1 MLDPKLVSQVVR
13 EVLSRLTNAEVRS
26 AKAESD
32 TAPAA
37 RENHSDFRLPTSA
50 FGIYTDMAAAV
61 EAAHAS
67 FLKLR
72 ESGVSARRKAI
83 NVIRRMCVEKATE
96 WGTLEFNETKIG
108 RLAHKIEKLGI
119 CGDLVPG
126 VEALERQAY
135 SGDYG
140 LTVIDFAPW
149 GVIGAIT
156 PSTHSVPTL
165 TGNAIN
171 MIAAGNSV
179 VYNTHPAAAKCAAVA
194 IRAYNEAIHA
204 ETGISDLLTTVVKPT
219 LETFDTMCHHPLVK
233 LLCVTGGP
241 AVVAAAMKTGKRAIC
256 AGPGNPPVVVDETA
270 DLAKAARSIIAGAAY
285 DNNLLCI
292 GEKEVFVVEAVA
304 DKLLEELS
312 RAGAYRL
319 NTAQIE
325 ALAQKAFVFPQGQ
338 GAGCSHPVV
347 NRDLVGRDAAVLAK
361 AIGLDIPASVE
372 LLVGE
377 TKADHIFVDE
387 EQMMPFLPI
396 VRVPD
401 VDTAIAEAVK
411 AEHGYRHTGIM
422 HSRNIDALTKMAQVI
437 DTTLFIKNGP
447 SMTGLGLGGEG
458 FLSFSI
464 ATPTGEGVT
473 TPMTFTR
480 SRRCVMVENLNLY

>member
-1 MLDPKLVSQVVR
+1 MAAIDEKLVAKVVG
-13 EVLSRLTNAEVRS
+13 EVLARLKTQ
-26 AKAESD
+26 
-32 TAPAA
+32 PAA
-37 RENHSDFRLPTSA
+37 ASSGTSG
-50 FGIYTDMAAAV
+50 FGVYEDMNAAI
-61 EAAHAS
+61 EAANRS
-67 FLKLR
+67 FEKLR
-72 ESGVSARRKAI
+72 AGGMTARKKAI
-83 NVIRRMCVEKATE
+83 AVIRKLCVQKAKE
-96 WGTLEFNETKIG
+96 WGEIEFNETKIG
-108 RLAHKIEKLGI
+108 RLDHKIEKLGI

-126 VEALERQAY
+126 VEMIDRMAF
-135 SGDYG
+135 SGDSG
-140 LTVIDFAPW
+140 LTVIDYAPW

-171 MIAAGNSV
+171 MVAAGNAV
-179 VYNTHPAAAKCAAVA
+179 VYNTHPSAAKCAAIA
-194 IRAYNEAIHA
+194 IREYNQAIFA

-219 LETFDTMCHHPLVK
+219 LETFDAMCKHPLVK

-241 AVVAAAMKTGKRAIC
+241 AVVAAAMKTGKRAVC

-270 DLAKAARSIIAGAAY
+270 DLDHAARSIIQGASY

-292 GEKEVFVVEAVA
+292 GEKEVFVVASVA
-304 DKLLEELS
+304 DKLMEAMR
-312 RAGAYRL
+312 RAGAVQLDAR
-319 NTAQIE
+319 QVE
-325 ALAQKAFVFPQGQ
+325 ALAEKAFVFPQGK
-338 GAGCSHPVV
+338 GAGCPHPVV

-361 AIGLDIPASVE
+361 AIGLDVPASTQ
-372 LLVGE
+372 LLFGE

-387 EQMMPFLPI
+387 EQMMPFIPI

-401 VDTAIAEAVK
+401 VDTAIAEAIK
-411 AEHGYRHTGIM
+411 AEHGYKHTGIM
-422 HSRNIDALTKMAQVI
+422 HSQNIRNLTKMAQEI

-447 SMTGLGLGGEG
+447 CMTGLGLGGEG

>member
-1 MLDPKLVSQVVR
+1 MNDAV
-13 EVLSRLTNAEVRS
+13 
-26 AKAESD
+26 D
-32 TAPAA
+32 AA
-37 RENHSDFRLPTSA
+37 NC
-50 FGIYTDMAAAV
+50 
-61 EAAHAS
+61 S
-67 FLKLR
+67 FEKLR
-72 ESGVSARRKAI
+72 DLGVSARKKAI
-83 NVIRRMCVEKATE
+83 AVIRRMCVSKAQE
-96 WGTLEFNETKIG
+96 WGALEFEETKIG
-108 RLAHKIEKLGI
+108 RLEHKIEKLKI

-126 VEALERQAY
+126 VEMLERMAF

-140 LTVIDFAPW
+140 LTIIDFAPW

-171 MIAAGNSV
+171 MIAAGNAV
-179 VYNTHPAAAKCAAVA
+179 VFNTHPGAAKCAAVA
-194 IRAYNEAIHA
+194 IRGYNEAIFQ
-204 ETGISDLLTTVVKPT
+204 ETGISDLLTTVIKPT
-219 LETFDTMCHHPLVK
+219 LNTFDEMCKHPAVK

-256 AGPGNPPVVVDETA
+256 AGPGNPPVAVDETA
-270 DLAKAARSIIAGAAY
+270 DLKQAALSIIQGASY

-292 GEKEVFVVEAVA
+292 GEKEVFVVDSVA
-304 DKLLEELS
+304 DKLIAELKN
-312 RAGAYRL
+312 AGAVQL
-319 NTAQIE
+319 DAAQIE
-325 ALAQKAFVFPQGQ
+325 ALTKKAFVFSEAK
-338 GAGCSHPVV
+338 GAGCPHASVS
-347 NRDLVGRDAAVLAK
+347 RDLIGRDAAVLAQS
-361 AIGLDIPASVE
+361 IGLNVPPATQ
-372 LLVGE
+372 LLFGE

-387 EQMMPFLPI
+387 EQMMPFIPV

-401 VDTAIAEAVK
+401 VNAAIDASIH
-411 AEHGYRHTGIM
+411 AEHGYKHTAVM
-422 HSRNIDALTKMAQVI
+422 HSQNIRNLTKMAQRV

-480 SRRCVMVENLNLY
+480 SRRCVMVESLNLY

>member
-1 MLDPKLVSQVVR
+1 MAAIDEKLVARVVG
-13 EVLSRLTNAEVRS
+13 EVLTRLTTQNPGPA
-26 AKAESD
+26 
-32 TAPAA
+32 APAKSA
-37 RENHSDFRLPTSA
+37 PAQTSY
-50 FGIYTDMAAAV
+50 GVYEDMNDAV
-61 EAAHAS
+61 EAAQRS
-67 FLKLR
+67 FEKLR
-72 ESGVSARRKAI
+72 AGGMTARKKAI
-83 NVIRRMCVEKATE
+83 AVIRKLCVQKAKE
-96 WGTLEFNETKIG
+96 WGEIEFNETKIG
-108 RLAHKIEKLGI
+108 RLDHKIEKLSI
-119 CGDLVPG
+119 CGELVPG
-126 VEALERQAY
+126 VEMLDRMAF
-135 SGDYG
+135 SGDSG
-140 LTVIDFAPW
+140 LTVIDYAPW

-171 MIAAGNSV
+171 MIAAGNSIT
-179 VYNTHPAAAKCAAVA
+179 YNTHPSAAKCAAVA
-194 IRAYNEAIHA
+194 VREYNQAIA
-204 ETGISDLLTTVVKPT
+204 KETGITDLLTTVVKPT
-219 LETFDTMCHHPLVK
+219 LETFDALCKHPHVK

-270 DLAKAARSIIAGAAY
+270 DLDAAARAIIQGASY

-292 GEKEVFVVEAVA
+292 GEKEVFVVASVA
-304 DKLLEELS
+304 DKLMEAL
-312 RAGAYRL
+312 RKAGAVQL
-319 NTAQIE
+319 DSAQIE
-325 ALAQKAFVFPQGQ
+325 ALADKAFVFPKGK
-338 GAGCSHPVV
+338 GAGCPHPVV

-361 AIGLDIPASVE
+361 AIGLDIPSSTQ
-372 LLVGE
+372 LLFGE

-387 EQMMPFLPI
+387 EQMMPFIPV

-401 VDTAIAEAVK
+401 VDTAIAEAIK
-411 AEHGYRHTGIM
+411 AEHGYKHTGVM
-422 HSRNIDALTKMAQVI
+422 HSQNIRNLTKMAQEI

-447 SMTGLGLGGEG
+447 CMTGLGLGGEG

>member
-1 MLDPKLVSQVVR
+1 MAAIDEKLVAKVVG
-13 EVLSRLTNAEVRS
+13 EVLARLKTQ
-26 AKAESD
+26 
-32 TAPAA
+32 PAA
-37 RENHSDFRLPTSA
+37 ASSGTSG
-50 FGIYTDMAAAV
+50 FGVYEEMNAAI
-61 EAAHAS
+61 EAANRS
-67 FLKLR
+67 FEKLR
-72 ESGVSARRKAI
+72 AGGMTARKKAI
-83 NVIRRMCVEKATE
+83 AVIRKLCVQKAKE
-96 WGTLEFNETKIG
+96 WGEIEFNETKIG
-108 RLAHKIEKLGI
+108 RLDHKIEKLGI

-126 VEALERQAY
+126 VEMIDRMAF
-135 SGDYG
+135 SGDSG
-140 LTVIDFAPW
+140 LTVIDYAPW

-171 MIAAGNSV
+171 MVAAGNAV
-179 VYNTHPAAAKCAAVA
+179 VYNTHPSAAKCAAIA
-194 IRAYNEAIHA
+194 IREYNQAIFA

-219 LETFDTMCHHPLVK
+219 LETFDAMCKHPLVK

-241 AVVAAAMKTGKRAIC
+241 AVVAAAMKTGKRAVC

-270 DLAKAARSIIAGAAY
+270 DLDHAARSIIQGASY

-292 GEKEVFVVEAVA
+292 GEKEVFVVASVA
-304 DKLLEELS
+304 DKLMEAM
-312 RAGAYRL
+312 RKAGAVQLDAR
-319 NTAQIE
+319 QVE
-325 ALAQKAFVFPQGQ
+325 ALAEKAFVFPQGK
-338 GAGCSHPVV
+338 GAGCPHPVV

-361 AIGLDIPASVE
+361 AIGLDVPASTQ
-372 LLVGE
+372 LLFGE

-387 EQMMPFLPI
+387 EQMMPFIPI

-401 VDTAIAEAVK
+401 VDTAIAEAIK
-411 AEHGYRHTGIM
+411 AEHGYKHTGIM
-422 HSRNIDALTKMAQVI
+422 HSQNIRNLTKMAQEI

-447 SMTGLGLGGEG
+447 CMTGLGLGGEG

>member
-1 MLDPKLVSQVVR
+1 MLTIDERLVTRVVS
-13 EVLSRLTNAEVRS
+13 EVLTRLQTQA
-26 AKAESD
+26 A
-32 TAPAA
+32 APAA
-37 RENHSDFRLPTSA
+37 KSGASA
-50 FGIYTDMAAAV
+50 FGVYENMNDACD
-61 EAAHAS
+61 AAHRS
-67 FLKLR
+67 FEKLR
-72 ESGVSARRKAI
+72 ELGIGARKKAI
-83 NVIRRMCVEKATE
+83 AVIRRMCVAKAAE
-96 WGTLEFNETKIG
+96 WGTIEFNETKIG
-108 RLAHKIEKLGI
+108 RLDHKIEKLKI

-126 VEALERQAY
+126 VEMLERMAF
-135 SGDYG
+135 SGDFG
-140 LTVIDFAPW
+140 LTIIDFAPW
-149 GVIGAIT
+149 GVIGAVT

-171 MIAAGNSV
+171 MIAAGNAV
-179 VYNTHPAAAKCAAVA
+179 VFNTHPAAAKCAAIA
-194 IRAYNEAIHA
+194 IRGYNEVIFQ

-219 LETFDTMCHHPLVK
+219 LETFDAMCKHPKVR

-270 DLAKAARSIIAGAAY
+270 DLDRAAGHIIQGAAY

-292 GEKEVFVVEAVA
+292 GEKEVFVVASVA
-304 DKLLEELS
+304 DKLIAALKK
-312 RAGAYRL
+312 AGAVQL
-319 NTAQIE
+319 NAAQVE
-325 ALAQKAFVFPQGQ
+325 ALAEKAFVFPQGK
-338 GAGCSHPVV
+338 GAGCPHAVV

-361 AIGLDIPASVE
+361 AIGLEVPPATQ
-372 LLVGE
+372 LLFGE
-377 TKADHIFVDE
+377 TKADHLFVEE
-387 EQMMPFLPI
+387 EQMMPFIPI

-401 VDTAIAEAVK
+401 VDAAIAAALK
-411 AEHGYRHTGIM
+411 AEHGYKHTGIM
-422 HSRNIDALTKMAQVI
+422 HSQNISNLTKMAQQV

>member
-1 MLDPKLVSQVVR
+1 MAAIDEKLVARVVG
-13 EVLSRLTNAEVRS
+13 EVLTRLSTQTPACDVKS
-26 AKAESD
+26 APLQ
-32 TAPAA
+32 TAYGVY
-37 RENHSDFRLPTSA
+37 E
-50 FGIYTDMAAAV
+50 DMNTAV
-61 EAAHAS
+61 EAAQRS
-67 FLKLR
+67 FEKLR
-72 ESGVSARRKAI
+72 AGGMTARKKAI
-83 NVIRRMCVEKATE
+83 AVIRKLCVQKAKE
-96 WGTLEFNETKIG
+96 WGEIEFNETKIG
-108 RLAHKIEKLGI
+108 RLDHKIEKLSI
-119 CGDLVPG
+119 CGELVPG
-126 VEALERQAY
+126 VEMLDRMAF
-135 SGDYG
+135 SGDSG
-140 LTVIDFAPW
+140 LTVIDYAPW

-171 MIAAGNSV
+171 MIAAGNAIT
-179 VYNTHPAAAKCAAVA
+179 YNTHPSAAKCAAVA
-194 IRAYNEAIHA
+194 VREYNQAIA
-204 ETGISDLLTTVVKPT
+204 KETGITDLLTTVVKPT
-219 LETFDTMCHHPLVK
+219 LETFDALCKHPHVK

-270 DLAKAARSIIAGAAY
+270 DLDAAARAIIQGASY

-292 GEKEVFVVEAVA
+292 GEKEVFVVASVA
-304 DKLLEELS
+304 DKLLEAL
-312 RAGAYRL
+312 RKAGAVQL
-319 NTAQIE
+319 NAQQIE
-325 ALAQKAFVFPQGQ
+325 ALAEKAFVFPQGK
-338 GAGCSHPVV
+338 GAGCPHPVV

-361 AIGLDIPASVE
+361 AIGLDIPASTQ
-372 LLVGE
+372 LLFGE

-387 EQMMPFLPI
+387 EQMMPFIPV

-401 VDTAIAEAVK
+401 VDTAIAEAIK
-411 AEHGYRHTGIM
+411 AEHGYKHTGVM
-422 HSRNIDALTKMAQVI
+422 HSQNIRNLTKMAKEI

-447 SMTGLGLGGEG
+447 CMTGLGLGGEG

>member
-1 MLDPKLVSQVVR
+1 MLTIDERLVSRVVS
-13 EVLSRLTNAEVRS
+13 EVLTRLQTQPA
-26 AKAESD
+26 
-32 TAPAA
+32 APAVKSEA
-37 RENHSDFRLPTSA
+37 SA
-50 FGIYTDMAAAV
+50 FGVYENMNDACAAA
-61 EAAHAS
+61 HRS
-67 FLKLR
+67 FEKLR
-72 ESGVSARRKAI
+72 ELGIAARKKAI
-83 NVIRRMCVEKATE
+83 GVIRRMCVAKATE
-96 WGTLEFNETKIG
+96 WGTIEFNETKIG
-108 RLAHKIEKLGI
+108 RLDHKIEKLKI

-126 VEALERQAY
+126 VEMLERMAF
-135 SGDYG
+135 SGDFG
-140 LTVIDFAPW
+140 LTIIDFAPW
-149 GVIGAIT
+149 GVIGAVT
-156 PSTHSVPTL
+156 TSTHSVPTL

-179 VYNTHPAAAKCAAVA
+179 VFNTHPAAAKCAAIA
-194 IRAYNEAIHA
+194 IRGYNEAIFQ

-219 LETFDTMCHHPLVK
+219 LETFDAMCKHPKVR

-270 DLAKAARSIIAGAAY
+270 DLDRAAKYIIQGAAY

-292 GEKEVFVVEAVA
+292 GEKEVFVVASVA
-304 DKLLEELS
+304 DKLIAALKK
-312 RAGAYRL
+312 AGAVQL
-319 NTAQIE
+319 NAAQVE
-325 ALAQKAFVFPQGQ
+325 ALADKSFVFPQGK
-338 GAGCSHPVV
+338 GAGCPHPVV

-361 AIGLDIPASVE
+361 EIGLDVPPATQ
-372 LLVGE
+372 LLFGE
-377 TKADHIFVDE
+377 TKADHLFVEE
-387 EQMMPFLPI
+387 EQMMPFIPI

-401 VDTAIAEAVK
+401 VDAAIAAALK
-411 AEHGYRHTGIM
+411 AEHGYKHTGIM
-422 HSRNIDALTKMAQVI
+422 HSQNISNLTKMAQQI

-480 SRRCVMVENLNLY
+480 SRRCVMVENLNLF

>member
-1 MLDPKLVSQVVR
+1 MASLDEKLIAKVVG
-13 EVLSRLTNAEVRS
+13 EVLARLQAGKPSAVSSGPSRFGVYEDMNAAV
-26 AKAESD
+26 
-32 TAPAA
+32 
-37 RENHSDFRLPTSA
+37 
-50 FGIYTDMAAAV
+50 AAAQ
-61 EAAHAS
+61 HS
-67 FLKLR
+67 FEKLR
-72 ESGVSARRKAI
+72 EGGMTARKKAI
-83 NVIRRMCVEKATE
+83 AVIRKLCVAKAKE
-96 WGTLEFNETKIG
+96 WGELEFNETKIG
-108 RLAHKIEKLGI
+108 RLDHKIEKLGI

-126 VEALERQAY
+126 VEMLDRMAF
-135 SGDYG
+135 SGDSG
-140 LTVIDFAPW
+140 LTVIDYAPW

-171 MIAAGNSV
+171 MVAAGNAV
-179 VYNTHPAAAKCAAVA
+179 VYNTHPAAANCAAVA
-194 IRAYNEAIHA
+194 IRAYNEAIFA
-204 ETGISDLLTTVVKPT
+204 ETGISDLLTTVIKPT
-219 LETFDTMCHHPLVK
+219 LDTFDAMCKHPDVK

-241 AVVAAAMKTGKRAIC
+241 AVVAAAMKTGKRAVC

-270 DLAKAARSIIAGAAY
+270 DLDHAARCIIQGASY

-292 GEKEVFVVEAVA
+292 GEKEVFVVASVA
-304 DKLLEELS
+304 DKLLEAL
-312 RAGAYRL
+312 RKAGAVQL
-319 NTAQIE
+319 DAAQIE
-325 ALAQKAFVFPQGQ
+325 ALAEKAFVFPKGK
-338 GAGCSHPVV
+338 GAGCPHPVV

-361 AIGLDIPASVE
+361 VIGLDVPASTQ
-372 LLVGE
+372 LLFGE

-387 EQMMPFLPI
+387 EQMMPFIPV

-401 VDTAIAEAVK
+401 VATAIREAIH
-411 AEHGYRHTGIM
+411 AEHGYKHTGIM
-422 HSRNIDALTKMAQVI
+422 HSQNIRNLTRMAQDI

-447 SMTGLGLGGEG
+447 CMTGLGLGGEG

>member
-1 MLDPKLVSQVVR
+1 MAHIDEKLVSRVVG
-13 EVLSRLTNAEVRS
+13 EVLARLQTQTAT
-26 AKAESD
+26 AKSGASNFGVYESMND
-32 TAPAA
+32 AC
-37 RENHSDFRLPTSA
+37 D
-50 FGIYTDMAAAV
+50 
-61 EAAHAS
+61 AAHRS
-67 FLKLR
+67 FEQLR
-72 ESGVSARRKAI
+72 DLGVSARKKAI
-83 NVIRRMCVEKATE
+83 SVIRRMCVAKATE
-96 WGTLEFNETKIG
+96 WGTVEFNETKIG
-108 RLAHKIEKLGI
+108 RLDHKIEKLKI

-126 VEALERQAY
+126 VEMLERMAF
-135 SGDYG
+135 SGDFG
-140 LTVIDFAPW
+140 LTIIDFAPW
-149 GVIGAIT
+149 GVIGAVT

-179 VYNTHPAAAKCAAVA
+179 VYNTHPAAAKCAAIA
-194 IRAYNEAIHA
+194 IRGYNEAIFQ

-219 LETFDTMCHHPLVK
+219 LDTFDAMCKHSKVR

-241 AVVAAAMKTGKRAIC
+241 AVVAAAMKTGKRAVC

-270 DLAKAARSIIAGAAY
+270 DIDLAARSIIQGASY

-292 GEKEVFVVEAVA
+292 GEKEVFVVELVA
-304 DKLLEELS
+304 DKLIAALKK
-312 RAGAYRL
+312 AGAVHL
-319 NTAQIE
+319 NSAQVE
-325 ALAQKAFVFPQGQ
+325 ALAEKAFVFPQGK
-338 GAGCSHPVV
+338 GAGCPHPVV
-347 NRDLVGRDAAVLAK
+347 NRDLVGRDACVLAK
-361 AIGLDIPASVE
+361 AIGLDVPPATQ
-372 LLVGE
+372 LLFGE

-387 EQMMPFLPI
+387 EQMMPFIPV

-401 VDTAIAEAVK
+401 VSTAIEAALK
-411 AEHGYRHTGIM
+411 AEHGYKHTGVM
-422 HSRNIDALTKMAQVI
+422 HSQNIRNLTKMAQDI

-480 SRRCVMVENLNLY
+480 SRRCVMVEGLNLF

>member
-1 MLDPKLVSQVVR
+1 MATIDERLVSKVVT
-13 EVLSRLTNAEVRS
+13 EVLARLQNQAVT
-26 AKAESD
+26 AKSGSSNFGVY
-32 TAPAA
+32 
-37 RENHSDFRLPTSA
+37 ENMNDA
-50 FGIYTDMAAAV
+50 CAAA
-61 EAAHAS
+61 HRS
-67 FLKLR
+67 FEKLR
-72 ESGVSARRKAI
+72 ELGIAARKKAI
-83 NVIRRMCVEKATE
+83 GVIRRMCVAKATE
-96 WGTLEFNETKIG
+96 WGTIEFNETKIG
-108 RLAHKIEKLGI
+108 RLDHKIEKLKI

-126 VEALERQAY
+126 VEMLERMAF
-135 SGDYG
+135 SGDFG
-140 LTVIDFAPW
+140 LTIIDFAPW
-149 GVIGAIT
+149 GVIGAVT

-179 VYNTHPAAAKCAAVA
+179 VFNTHPAAAKCAAIA
-194 IRAYNEAIHA
+194 IRGYNEAIFQ

-219 LETFDTMCHHPLVK
+219 LETFDAMCKHPKVR

-270 DLAKAARSIIAGAAY
+270 DLDRAAKYIIQGAAY

-292 GEKEVFVVEAVA
+292 GEKEVFVVASVA
-304 DKLLEELS
+304 DKLIAALKK
-312 RAGAYRL
+312 AGAVQL
-319 NTAQIE
+319 NAAQVE
-325 ALAQKAFVFPQGQ
+325 ALADKSFVFPQGK
-338 GAGCSHPVV
+338 GAGCPHPVV

-361 AIGLDIPASVE
+361 EIGLDVPPATQ
-372 LLVGE
+372 LLFGE
-377 TKADHIFVDE
+377 TKADHLFVEE
-387 EQMMPFLPI
+387 EQMMPFIPI

-401 VDTAIAEAVK
+401 VDAAIAAALK
-411 AEHGYRHTGIM
+411 AEHGYKHTGIM
-422 HSRNIDALTKMAQVI
+422 HSQNISNLTKMAQQI

-480 SRRCVMVENLNLY
+480 SRRCVMVENLNLF